1 MPGPFGPGGVAISG
15 FAMLQHQIKAAHE
28 SAHQDEKQ
36 RQDQGD
42 MERRPPFSTRSPTIL
57 DRDGK
62 RAKHDRSRSVF
73 TFVLFILTVILVLVA
88 PNTIY
93 SRCTF
98 PAPFSFL
105 CSFEGEAHD
114 IGLDFNLW
122 FSLCQDAVGLRFEF
136 MFVPIV

>member
-15 FAMLQHQIKAAHE
+15 FAMLQHQIKVVHE

-62 RAKHDRSRSVF
+62 RAKNDLYHSVF

-98 PAPFSFL
+98 PALFSFL
-105 CSFEGEAHD
+105 CSFEGEARE

-122 FSLCQDAVGLRFEF
+122 FSLCQVAVGLRLSLCLY
-136 MFVPIV
+136 P